1 MGGDCCGVVPPPLP
15 TPLPDPVAYHNVKA
29 LLVLS
34 QVASLLSPAVIVEIH
49 AGSER
54 QGCLVRRKRDSE
66 GERESERERE
76 G

>member
-1 MGGDCCGVVPPPLP
+1 M
-15 TPLPDPVAYHNVKA
+15 
-29 LLVLS
+29 
-34 QVASLLSPAVIVEIH
+34 ASLLSPAVIVEIH